1 MAAVGCAA
9 FLAFGASA
17 APARAQAAPPP
28 NPWAAC
34 AQAAAAAEAEAGVP
48 PGLLLAI
55 GKVESGRTD
64 PATGRLTPWP
74 YAVNVAGRGV
84 LAADAASAVTEV
96 QAARAGGQW
105 SVDVGCFQ
113 VSLLHHPAAFESLQ
127 AGFDPA
133 RNARYAASFLA
144 RLRGAAASWEE
155 AAGRYHSATPGLA
168 EPYAARVMAAWAGRD
183 AGPVLLAGRL
193 VQPVGVR
200 FGMRVFTPGAAP
212 ALVEALTGRGRRL
225 PVVFRPTG
233 DR

>member
-1 MAAVGCAA
+1 M
-9 FLAFGASA
+9 
-17 APARAQAAPPP
+17 AQAAPSPD
-28 NPWAAC
+28 PWTAC
-34 AQAAAAAEAEAGVP
+34 ALAAAAAEVEAGLP

-64 PATGRLTPWP
+64 PATGRLAPWP
-74 YAVNVAGRGV
+74 FAVNVAGRGV
-84 LAADAASAVTEV
+84 LAADAAAAIMEV
-96 QAARAGGQW
+96 QAAQATGQW

-113 VSLLHHPAAFESLQ
+113 VSLLHHPGAFETLQ

-133 RNARYAASFLA
+133 RNARYAAGFLV

-168 EPYAARVMAAWAGRD
+168 EPYAARVMAVWAGRD

-193 VQPVGVR
+193 VQPVGLR

-212 ALVEALTGRGRRL
+212 LVLEASLGRGRRL
-225 PVVFRPTG
+225 PVVFRPTSE
-233 DR
+233 R

>member
-1 MAAVGCAA
+1 M
-9 FLAFGASA
+9 
-17 APARAQAAPPP
+17 PT
-28 NPWAAC
+28 
-34 AQAAAAAEAEAGVP
+34 
-48 PGLLLAI
+48 GLLLAI

-84 LAADAASAVTEV
+84 LAADAAAAVAEV
-96 QAARAGGQW
+96 QAAQAGGQW

-133 RNARYAASFLA
+133 RNARYAAAFLV
-144 RLRGAAASWEE
+144 RLRAGAASWEE
-155 AAGRYHSATPGLA
+155 AAGRYHSATVGLA
-168 EPYAARVMAAWAGRD
+168 EPYAARVMAVWAGRD

-193 VQPVGVR
+193 VQAAGVR
-200 FGMRVFTPGAAP
+200 FGMRVFTPGAVPVSAQ
-212 ALVEALTGRGRRL
+212 AWVGRARQL

-233 DR
+233 VR